1 MKNERPHHNA
11 VPSTKDCWQLGEER
25 QFWFERA
32 LIAENEVTRLD
43 TDVRNLEE
51 IVRERGDMIKDLQLR
66 LDLIGRIHDAAAETG
81 WRTSWRL
88 SGITSEALTALLS
101 EARAYTPPMV
111 RSSVSDATMFNN
123 RPRSKTSAAE
133 WRAYAD
139 KLEGEITRLAPAVNW
154 KKLKGGKL
162 V

>member
-25 QFWFERA
+25 QFWFNRA
-32 LIAENEVTRLD
+32 LTAENEVTRLGK
-43 TDVRNLEE
+43 DVLNLET
-51 IVRERGDMIKDLQLR
+51 IAQERLETIYELQRR
-66 LDLIGRIHDAAAETG
+66 LSLIEAINTAAEKTG

-88 SGITSEALTALLS
+88 TGVTVEALEELLR
-101 EARAYTPPMV
+101 EAKAYTPPMM
-111 RSSVSDATMFNN
+111 RSSVSDATTFNN
-123 RPRSKTSAAE
+123 RPGSKTSAAE

-139 KLEGEITRLAPAVNW
+139 KLEGEIIRLAPAVNW